1 MSVSNPSTFSSL
13 SEEPRPRDANRTV
26 VHHARTILVVE
37 DDDEMR
43 RLIARSLERAGY
55 CVETARNGTE
65 AVGWLGLRAPEG
77 SLENVPALIVSD
89 IRLPDFSGLDLLEV
103 MVCALEDVPMILIT
117 GFPSRETYALAF
129 ELGAVRVLEKP
140 FDLDALC
147 AAVNSV
153 LSERA
158 STASRGVGPR
168 RRFV

>member
-1 MSVSNPSTFSSL
+1 MSDPSTSAPL
-13 SEEPRPRDANRTV
+13 SEAPRPRDASRAV
-26 VHHARTILVVE
+26 AHHARTILVIE

-55 CVETARNGTE
+55 CVETARNGAE
-65 AVGWLGLRAPEG
+65 AVDWLGLSVPDG

-89 IRLPDFSGLDLLEV
+89 IQLPDFSGLDLLEV

-140 FDLDALC
+140 FDLDDLC
-147 AAVNSV
+147 AAVKSV

-158 STASRGVGPR
+158 SVGGRAARPR
-168 RRFV
+168 TRFV